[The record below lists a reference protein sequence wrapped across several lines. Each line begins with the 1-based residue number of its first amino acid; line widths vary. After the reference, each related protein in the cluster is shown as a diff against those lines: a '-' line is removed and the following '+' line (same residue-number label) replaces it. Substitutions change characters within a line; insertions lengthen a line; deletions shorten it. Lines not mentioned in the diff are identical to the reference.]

1 MTTTNDP
8 FRLRDRR
15 FLFVGGKGGVGK
27 TTVASAIALRM
38 AESGERV
45 LLVSTDPAHSLG
57 DLFDARLGDREREV
71 APGLLAMEIDP
82 EEEVERYLERVKA
95 NMREFVRPAMY
106 SEIERQMELAR
117 HSPGTE
123 EAALLDRIAELMGE
137 DAPEVDRI
145 LFDTAPTGHTLRLL
159 ALPEIMTAW
168 TEGLLKS
175 RDRSDSFGRALDRLG
190 AGGGEAGQEEADE
203 GDGEGAGRD
212 ERGARIR
219 ALLMERRRRFAR
231 ARRLLLDPASTAFVL
246 VMIPEKL
253 PILESRRALEALR
266 SHRVPVVGVVVN
278 RVLPRESLGE
288 FLESRR
294 GQEGDYLERIDR
306 EFRDLPRVRIPLFP
320 RDVEGLEGLRE
331 VGPHLL

>member
-1 MTTTNDP
+1 VTTNDP

-27 TTVASAIALRM
+27 TTVASALALRM
-38 AESGERV
+38 AEAGERV

-82 EEEVERYLERVKA
+82 EEEVDRYLERVKA
-95 NMREFVRPAMY
+95 NMRAFVRPAMY

-137 DAPEVDRI
+137 GAPEVDRI

-190 AGGGEAGQEEADE
+190 AGAGGEREEDEDAG
-203 GDGEGAGRD
+203 GGAGRD

-219 ALLMERRRRFAR
+219 ELLMERRRRFAR

-266 SHRVPVVGVVVN
+266 SHRVPVAGVVVN
-278 RVLPRESLGE
+278 RVLPREPLGE

-306 EFRDLPRVRIPLFP
+306 EFRDLPRVRIPLLP

>member
-1 MTTTNDP
+1 VTATNDP

-27 TTVASAIALRM
+27 TTVASALALRM
-38 AESGERV
+38 AEAGERV

-137 DAPEVDRI
+137 GAPEVDRI

-190 AGGGEAGQEEADE
+190 AGGGEAGRKRMRAT
-203 GDGEGAGRD
+203 GRGPGGMSGA
-212 ERGARIR
+212 
-219 ALLMERRRRFAR
+219 
-231 ARRLLLDPASTAFVL
+231 PASGRSSWTGGGASPGL
-246 VMIPEKL
+246 GASSWI
-253 PILESRRALEALR
+253 RR
-266 SHRVPVVGVVVN
+266 
-278 RVLPRESLGE
+278 PRPS
-288 FLESRR
+288 SS
-294 GQEGDYLERIDR
+294 
-306 EFRDLPRVRIPLFP
+306 
-320 RDVEGLEGLRE
+320 
-331 VGPHLL
+331 

>member
-1 MTTTNDP
+1 VTTNDP

-27 TTVASAIALRM
+27 TTVASALALRM
-38 AESGERV
+38 AEAGERV

-82 EEEVERYLERVKA
+82 EEEVDRYLERVKA
-95 NMREFVRPAMY
+95 NMRAFVRPAMY

-137 DAPEVDRI
+137 GAPEVDRI

-190 AGGGEAGQEEADE
+190 AGAGGEREEDEDAG
-203 GDGEGAGRD
+203 GGAGRD

-219 ALLMERRRRFAR
+219 ELLMERRRRFAR

-266 SHRVPVVGVVVN
+266 SHRVPVAGVVVN
-278 RVLPRESLGE
+278 RVLPPEPLGE

-294 GQEGDYLERIDR
+294 GQEADYLGRIDR
-306 EFRDLPRVRIPLFP
+306 EFRDLPRVRVPLLP